1 MALLRCNAPPVHTSG
16 VKSSPADD
24 IVYAAKT
31 LRKQT
36 KSLQRRE
43 RRKCAKNGPEQVQQ
57 GPSTEIACSI
67 TSSSRESSVGL
78 RASHSR

>member
-43 RRKCAKNGPEQVQQ
+43 RRKCATNGPEHVQKAQ
-57 GPSTEIACSI
+57 TIHLTFLEL
-67 TSSSRESSVGL
+67 V
-78 RASHSR
+78 